1 MTVADPDLVGLESSV
16 AVTATIGGLG
26 AVAGAVYNPL
36 ELMLPQADPLQPLPD
51 MLQMKTGLE
60 LPVSAAV
67 NCNCA
72 PGFTWAE
79 GGDTL
84 TEAATTSVTFAE
96 AEAEGSA
103 VAVALTVIPGDVGN
117 AAGAV

>member
-1 MTVADPDLVGLESSV
+1 MTVADPDLAGLESSV
-16 AVTATIGGLG
+16 AVTATIGGFG

-36 ELMLPQADPLQPLPD
+36 AVMLPHAVALQPLPD
-51 MLQMKTGLE
+51 MLQMNRGLE
-60 LPVSAAV
+60 FPPSVAV

-72 PGFTWAE
+72 PGFSWAE

-84 TEAATTSVTFAE
+84 TEAVDTSVTFAE

-103 VAVALTVIPGDVGN
+103 VAVAFTVITGDAGN
-117 AAGAV
+117 VAGAV